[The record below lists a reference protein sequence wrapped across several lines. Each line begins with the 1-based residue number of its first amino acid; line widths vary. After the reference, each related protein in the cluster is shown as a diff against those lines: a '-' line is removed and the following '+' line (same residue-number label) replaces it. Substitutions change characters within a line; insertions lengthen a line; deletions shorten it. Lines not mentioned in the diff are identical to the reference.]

1 MPTFTPVPGFD
12 TVQRLVVSVAVLASF
27 VTFLDGTV
35 VTVAL
40 PAISRELGGGIATQQ
55 WVVDAYLITLSALIL
70 LAGSLSDAYGR
81 VRVMRI
87 GLIAFGVAS
96 IAVAAAPDPLVL
108 IIARAAQGAAG
119 ALLVPSSLAL
129 ITATM
134 RGELQSRAIGVWTA
148 FTTAAQLV
156 GPLMGGLFVD
166 LLSWRFVFLINVL
179 PIAVTLV
186 LLGRLDLP
194 EHERDVR
201 VDWVSGILCAL
212 GLGAVVFALIE
223 QERLGWSDPGIWMP
237 GAAGL
242 VLLAVFLWRQAR
254 SAHALLPLSMFTVRN
269 FGWGNVSTLF
279 VYAALSLNGFVI
291 GVYLQQGPGLSATAA
306 GLASLPVTVL
316 MILLSSRAG
325 AWAGRLGPR
334 LFMTVGP
341 LLMAVGALLLLT
353 VGRDFD
359 YWWQVLPAMIV
370 LGLGLALTVAPLT
383 SAILGA
389 IDERRSGIASAVNN
403 AVSRVAG
410 LLVVALLSTI
420 VGGSLDLGGF
430 HSAAIV
436 TAALFAAGGVVSWIG
451 IRRNPAEPAEPA
463 VPPGDPA
470 PADPPLADPAP
481 ADPAR

>member
-1 MPTFTPVPGFD
+1 VPTSTPAPTFD
-12 TVQRLVVSVAVLASF
+12 TAQRLVVAVAVLASF

-40 PAISRELGGGIATQQ
+40 PAISRELGGGIVTQQ

-87 GLIAFGVAS
+87 GLIAFGIAS

-179 PIAVTLV
+179 PIAVNLV
-186 LLGRLDLP
+186 LLGRLRLA
-194 EHERDVR
+194 EHDRDVR

-223 QERLGWSDPGIWMP
+223 QERLGWATPAIWLPG
-237 GAAGL
+237 GAGV
-242 VLLAVFLWRQAR
+242 VLLAVFLWRQAQ
-254 SAHALLPLSMFTVRN
+254 SPHPLLPLSMFAVRN
-269 FGWGNVSTLF
+269 FGWGNISTLF
-279 VYAALSLNGFVI
+279 IYAALSLNGFVI

-353 VGRDFD
+353 VGRNFD

-420 VGGSLDLGGF
+420 VGGSLDLDGF

-451 IRRNPAEPAEPA
+451 IRRNPADPVEPGPA
-463 VPPGDPA
+463 ARPGPA
-470 PADPPLADPAP
+470 ADPAP
-481 ADPAR
+481 AADPPR

>member
-1 MPTFTPVPGFD
+1 MPTFTPQ
-12 TVQRLVVSVAVLASF
+12 QRLVVAVAVLASF

-40 PAISRELGGGIATQQ
+40 PAISRELGGGIVTQQ

-87 GLIAFGVAS
+87 GLIAFGIAS

-108 IIARAAQGAAG
+108 IVARAAQGAAG

-166 LLSWRFVFLINVL
+166 LLSWRFVFVINVL
-179 PIAVTLV
+179 PIAVNLV
-186 LLGRLDLP
+186 LLGRLHLD

-212 GLGAVVFALIE
+212 GLGALVFALIE
-223 QERLGWSDPGIWMP
+223 QERLGWATPAIWMP
-237 GAAGL
+237 GAVGIL
-242 VLLAVFLWRQAR
+242 MLALFLWRQSR
-254 SAHALLPLSMFTVRN
+254 SPHPLLPLSMFGVRN
-269 FGWGNVSTLF
+269 FGWGNISTLF
-279 VYAALSLNGFVI
+279 IYAALSLNGFVI

-306 GLASLPVTVL
+306 GLASLPITVL

-334 LFMTVGP
+334 LFMTAGP

-353 VGRDFD
+353 VGRDFG
-359 YWWQVLPAMIV
+359 YWWQVLPSMIV

-420 VGGSLDLGGF
+420 VGGSLDLDGF

-436 TAALFAAGGVVSWIG
+436 TAGLFAAGGVVSWIG
-451 IRRNPAEPAEPA
+451 IRRNPA
-463 VPPGDPA
+463 D
-470 PADPPLADPAP
+470 
-481 ADPAR
+481 

>member
-194 EHERDVR
+194 EHQRDVR

-242 VLLAVFLWRQAR
+242 VLLAAFLWRQAR
-254 SAHALLPLSMFTVRN
+254 SARPLLPLSMFAVRN

-451 IRRNPAEPAEPA
+451 IRRNPAEPAEP
-463 VPPGDPA
+463 PGDPA
-470 PADPPLADPAP
+470 PADPAPADPAP

>member
-223 QERLGWSDPGIWMP
+223 QERLGWSDPRIWMP

-341 LLMAVGALLLLT
+341 LLMAVGALLLLM

-451 IRRNPAEPAEPA
+451 IRRNPAEPVEPA
-463 VPPGDPA
+463 SD
-470 PADPPLADPAP
+470 ADPTH
-481 ADPAR
+481 

>member
-1 MPTFTPVPGFD
+1 MPTFTTF
-12 TVQRLVVSVAVLASF
+12 QRLVVSVAILASF

-70 LAGSLSDAYGR
+70 LAGSVSDAYGR
-81 VRVMRI
+81 IPVMRI
-87 GLIAFGVAS
+87 GLIAFGAASVVVAL
-96 IAVAAAPDPLVL
+96 APNPLVL
-108 IIARAAQGAAG
+108 ITARAAQGAAG

-148 FTTAAQLV
+148 FTTGAQLV
-156 GPLMGGLFVD
+156 GPLLGGMFVD
-166 LLSWRFVFLINVL
+166 LLSWRLVFLINVL
-179 PIAVTLV
+179 PIAVNLIV
-186 LLGRLDLP
+186 LGRVHLP
-194 EHERDVR
+194 ERPRTIR
-201 VDWVSGILCAL
+201 VDWFSGVICAF
-212 GLGAVVFALIE
+212 GLGAMVFALIE
-223 QERLGWSDPGIWMP
+223 QERLSWSNPAIWAPGVIGIM
-237 GAAGL
+237 
-242 VLLAVFLWRQAR
+242 LLALFLLRQRGSDA
-254 SAHALLPLSMFTVRN
+254 ALMPLSLFRVRN
-269 FGWGNVSTLF
+269 FGWGNLATLF

-306 GLASLPVTVL
+306 GLASLPITIL

-341 LLMAVGALLLLT
+341 LVMGAGALLLLT
-353 VGRDFD
+353 VGESFS

-370 LGLGLALTVAPLT
+370 FGLGLSLTVAPLT

-389 IDERRSGIASAVNN
+389 IDENRSGIASAVNN

-420 VGGSLDLGGF
+420 VGGTLDLDGF
-430 HSAAIV
+430 HSAAWV
-436 TAALFAAGGVVSWIG
+436 TAALFAAGGAVSWIG
-451 IRRNPAEPAEPA
+451 IRRESSRPIDLSP
-463 VPPGDPA
+463 
-470 PADPPLADPAP
+470 
-481 ADPAR
+481 

>member
-1 MPTFTPVPGFD
+1 VPTFTPL
-12 TVQRLVVSVAVLASF
+12 QRLVVSVAVLASF

-87 GLIAFGVAS
+87 GLIAFGIAS

-134 RGELQSRAIGVWTA
+134 RGEVQSRAIGVWTA

-166 LLSWRFVFLINVL
+166 LLTWRFVFLINVL
-179 PIAVTLV
+179 PIAVNLV
-186 LLGRLDLP
+186 LLGRLRLP
-194 EHERDVR
+194 DHERDVR
-201 VDWVSGILCAL
+201 VDWVSGVLCAL
-212 GLGAVVFALIE
+212 GLGALVFALIE
-223 QERLGWSDPGIWMP
+223 QERLGWASPWIWMP
-237 GAAGL
+237 GVAGL
-242 VLLAVFLWRQAR
+242 VLLAVFVWRQAR
-254 SAHALLPLSMFTVRN
+254 SVHPLLPLSMFTVRN
-269 FGWGNVSTLF
+269 FGWGNISTLF
-279 VYAALSLNGFVI
+279 IYAALSLNGFVI
-291 GVYLQQGPGLSATAA
+291 GVYLQQGAGLSATAA
-306 GLASLPVTVL
+306 GLASLPITVL

-334 LFMTVGP
+334 LFMTAGP

-359 YWWQVLPAMIV
+359 YWWQVLPSMIV

-420 VGGSLDLGGF
+420 VGGSLDLDGF

-451 IRRNPAEPAEPA
+451 IRRNPAEPA
-463 VPPGDPA
+463 
-470 PADPPLADPAP
+470 AD
-481 ADPAR
+481 